1 MIFSKIRD
9 ECCTEWSAVM
19 TKLEASWNQR
29 HEDTKARYEEFC
41 ENRVNMLTNL
51 MNNCMKKRKFNDD
64 EEIESIALQLKNKDD
79 EIDSLEDANQH
90 LTELVEKLRNNLKVH
105 VCCQ

>member
-1 MIFSKIRD
+1 MF
-9 ECCTEWSAVM
+9 A
-19 TKLEASWNQR
+19 
-29 HEDTKARYEEFC
+29 
-41 ENRVNMLTNL
+41 
-51 MNNCMKKRKFNDD
+51 NDD

-105 VCCQ
+105 VCCN